1 MGHNRIDKLTM
12 PQWGFAMTHGRVG
25 DWLAAEGSEIASGDQ
40 VVEIE
45 TEKAIGV
52 VESPVEGTIRR
63 HLAQPGQEIP
73 VGGLLAVVADS
84 SVSDEEIDR
93 FVESFTVVAVNE
105 QAQSLEPTPEY
116 VQVGDR
122 AIRYLKLGDAG
133 SPIVLVHG
141 FTGNLNNWLFS
152 HATLAE
158 ERTVYALDLPGH
170 GSSSKDVGDG
180 SIETLSSVL
189 CDWMDALDL
198 PVVHLVGH
206 SLGGGIV
213 LKTALRHPDRIRS
226 CTLIASAGLGKEID
240 AEYLDGV
247 IQVDRRKQLK
257 PYLERLFANPDQV
270 TRQAV
275 DDLLKFKRV
284 DGVREALTTIAGQLI
299 SDGQQTA
306 VYRDRLDQIDMPVLV
321 VWGGRDQI
329 VPHEHAAGLPESWQV
344 KVLEDC
350 GHMVQMESAVAV
362 NKLIADFL
370 GQCD

>member
-1 MGHNRIDKLTM
+1 MGSHRIDKLTM

-25 DWLAAEGSEIASGDQ
+25 DWLAAEGSRISSGDQ
-40 VVEIE
+40 VLEIE

-63 HLAQPGQEIP
+63 HVAQPGQEIP
-73 VGGLLAVVADS
+73 VGGLLAVVAES
-84 SVSDEEIDR
+84 SVPDEEIDR
-93 FVESFTVVAVNE
+93 FVEGFTVVAINE
-105 QAQSLEPTPEY
+105 QAQSLEPTTEY

-141 FTGNLNNWLFS
+141 FTGDLNNWLFS

-170 GSSSKDVGDG
+170 GASSKDVGDG

-213 LKTALRHPDRIRS
+213 LKTALRHPDRIQS
-226 CTLIASAGLGKEID
+226 CTLIASVGLGKEID
-240 AEYLDGV
+240 TEYLGGV

-284 DGVREALTTIAGQLI
+284 DGVREALTAIAGQLI
-299 SDGQQTA
+299 SDGRQNA

-329 VPHEHAAGLPESWQV
+329 VPHKHAAGLPESWQV
-344 KVLEDC
+344 KVFDDC
-350 GHMVQMESAVAV
+350 GHLVQMEAAVAV

>member
-1 MGHNRIDKLTM
+1 MN
-12 PQWGFAMTHGRVG
+12 
-25 DWLAAEGSEIASGDQ
+25 
-40 VVEIE
+40 
-45 TEKAIGV
+45 
-52 VESPVEGTIRR
+52 
-63 HLAQPGQEIP
+63 
-73 VGGLLAVVADS
+73 
-84 SVSDEEIDR
+84 
-93 FVESFTVVAVNE
+93 
-105 QAQSLEPTPEY
+105 
-116 VQVGDR
+116 
-122 AIRYLKLGDAG
+122 
-133 SPIVLVHG
+133 
-141 FTGNLNNWLFS
+141 
-152 HATLAE
+152 
-158 ERTVYALDLPGH
+158 
-170 GSSSKDVGDG
+170 
-180 SIETLSSVL
+180 
-189 CDWMDALDL
+189 ALDL